1 MEEKGPILLLRKS
14 QNMNELSKVYVTYG
28 TISNRY
34 LISIH
39 SDTPNT
45 KRYTS
50 TNCHLLK
57 FPNDGSR
64 RVNTNLQQDV
74 TSLSDNNDMYN
85 VRNMHVAL
93 DVVTDI
99 INNLLVEHGF
109 SVSR

>member
-1 MEEKGPILLLRKS
+1 MKDP
-14 QNMNELSKVYVTYG
+14 SKVYIAYVVRTY
-28 TISNRY
+28 NLRYHFFKY

-39 SDTPNT
+39 SDTQNA
-45 KRYTS
+45 KRYIS

-99 INNLLVEHGF
+99 ISNLLVEHGF

>member
-14 QNMNELSKVYVTYG
+14 QNMKELSKVYIAYG

-64 RVNTNLQQDV
+64 RVNTRLGLIW
-74 TSLSDNNDMYN
+74 SKLSDSKSSETTF
-85 VRNMHVAL
+85 A
-93 DVVTDI
+93 
-99 INNLLVEHGF
+99 F
-109 SVSR
+109 